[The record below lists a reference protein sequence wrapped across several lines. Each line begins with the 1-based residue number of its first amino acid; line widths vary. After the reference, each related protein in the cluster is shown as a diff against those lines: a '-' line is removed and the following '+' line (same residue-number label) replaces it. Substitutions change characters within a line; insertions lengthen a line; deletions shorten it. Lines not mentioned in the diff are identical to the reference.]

1 MENDLQSLRDALT
14 SGGLTAGL
22 DQLNQRVR
30 HRFTAVYRLDG
41 DTLRNVA
48 IVDKLGEVVP
58 EQLLAVPL
66 GSSFCQFV
74 LRDGVF
80 TVDGSYD
87 PRLVG
92 HPYKGVV
99 NAYVGLPLMKTGGE
113 LLGTFCHFDFEPLQM
128 ADSEFQFLEK
138 VTRELPQYI

>member
-1 MENDLQSLRDALT
+1 MDNDLQSLRAALL
-14 SGGLTAGL
+14 SGGLSAGL

-48 IVDKLGEVVP
+48 IIDKLGEVIP
-58 EQLLAVPL
+58 EHLLAVPL

-92 HPYKGVV
+92 HPYKGIV
-99 NAYVGLPLMKTGGE
+99 NAYVGLPLMKAGGE
-113 LLGTFCHFDFEPLQM
+113 LLGTVCHFDLDPLELS
-128 ADSEFQFLEK
+128 DSEFQFMENVAL
-138 VTRELPQYI
+138 ELPPYL